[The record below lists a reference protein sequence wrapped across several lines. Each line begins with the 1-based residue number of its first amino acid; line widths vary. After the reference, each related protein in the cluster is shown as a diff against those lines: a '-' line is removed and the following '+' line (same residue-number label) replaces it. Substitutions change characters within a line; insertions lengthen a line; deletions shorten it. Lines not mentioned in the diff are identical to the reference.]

1 MKANAMAFEAPIP
14 KVYDILP
21 PSRSDID
28 EVLAVLF
35 TGPTQPTVDDFH
47 RTPLL
52 VRRNVVKEALTW
64 LILNHVE
71 YTDIKLSEEH
81 LNQYDEDTPSCAVM
95 WKEADSNKFAESH
108 AVHDNEEED
117 GTESGPCAFTVYG
130 ITGEHLEGRTTDE
143 LKGMAAQYFNSGGKV
158 LSIGR
163 KDFGESIWKNPTL
176 YPRMFPWLFPY
187 GLGGLG
193 TTNLSESAHKK
204 YLLMYYDKWFQL
216 DENFPFVSF
225 SHEQVKS
232 ATQSGW
238 LLADRSSFSAVADR
252 LLNLNQKVLEDLNT

>member
-21 PSRSDID
+21 PPRSDID

-35 TGPTQPTVDDFH
+35 TGPVQPTVDDFH

-64 LILNHVE
+64 LILNHID

-81 LNQYDEDTPSCAVM
+81 LNQYDEDTPPCAVM
-95 WKEADSNKFAESH
+95 WKEADSNKFAESQ

-117 GTESGPCAFTVYG
+117 GTESGPCAFTVHG

-143 LKGMAAQYFNSGGKV
+143 LKGLAAQYFNNGGKV

-163 KDFGESIWKNPTL
+163 KDFGESIWNNPTL

-193 TTNLSESAHKK
+193 TAGGFNLMKTF
-204 YLLMYYDKWFQL
+204 LL
-216 DENFPFVSF
+216 
-225 SHEQVKS
+225 
-232 ATQSGW
+232 
-238 LLADRSSFSAVADR
+238 
-252 LLNLNQKVLEDLNT
+252 